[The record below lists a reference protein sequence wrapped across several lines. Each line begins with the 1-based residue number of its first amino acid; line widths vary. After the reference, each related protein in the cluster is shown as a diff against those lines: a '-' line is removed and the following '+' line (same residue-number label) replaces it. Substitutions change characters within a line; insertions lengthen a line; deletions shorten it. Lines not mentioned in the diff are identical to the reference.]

1 MANNKDLI
9 ISACANY
16 TADKIEQYINSIDQS
31 GFEGD
36 KIMICYNLSE
46 ETHLYLKRMG
56 WGCVTSTLQG
66 HPHMKR
72 LIDTWYVLEQNPFN
86 ESYRYVITTDVR
98 DVVFQTNPS
107 DWLNKFF
114 YTGMEWNNGIEVII
128 ASEGVT
134 YSEEQ
139 WGMKN
144 MYEGY
149 GETYLEWIKPK
160 EIGNVGIILG
170 KAEGVKN
177 LLQLNYLVSQAG
189 NTQHFTDQ
197 SSLNLIIHN
206 ELVKDKI
213 RISKDVCL
221 QVGAR
226 GDDFEIQD
234 NKVMNGD
241 EAFPIVHQYDRSDKL
256 NSLYKHYKST
266 MPVPKENIFIQPTG
280 GLPKLKMLNK

>member
-1 MANNKDLI
+1 MRKDLI

-16 TADKIEQYINSIDQS
+16 TPDKIEQYVNSIHES
-31 GFEGD
+31 GFTGD
-36 KIMICYNLSE
+36 KIMICYDLSE
-46 ETHLYLKRMG
+46 ETHLYLKSMG
-56 WGCVTSTLQG
+56 WGCVTSVLQG

-72 LIDTWYVLEQNPFN
+72 LIDTWYVLEQNPFK
-86 ESYRYVITTDVR
+86 EDYRFVITTDVR

-114 YTGMEWNNGIEVII
+114 YTGMEWNNGIEVIV
-128 ASEGVT
+128 ASEVLT
-134 YSEEQ
+134 YSQET

-144 MYEGY
+144 MHEGY

-189 NTQHFTDQ
+189 DTRHFTDQ

-213 RISKDVCL
+213 KISKDICL
-221 QVGAR
+221 QVGTR
-226 GDDFEIQD
+226 GDDFQIKD
-234 NKVMNGD
+234 NKVMNGE

-256 NSLYKHYKST
+256 NGLFQRYKLLRAPLVEK
-266 MPVPKENIFIQPTG
+266 PFIQPTG
-280 GLPKLKMLNK
+280 ALPKLKILNK

>member
-1 MANNKDLI
+1 MANKKDLI

-16 TADKIEQYINSIDQS
+16 THDKIEQYVNSIDQS
-31 GFEGD
+31 GFVGD
-36 KIMICYNLSE
+36 KIMICYNLPE
-46 ETHLYLKRMG
+46 VTHLYLKRMG
-56 WGCVTSTLQG
+56 WACVTSVLQG

-86 ESYRYVITTDVR
+86 EDYRYVITTDVR
-98 DVVFQTNPS
+98 DVIFQTNPT
-107 DWLNKFF
+107 DWLNEFF
-114 YTGMEWNNGIEVII
+114 YIGMEWNNGIEV
-128 ASEGVT
+128 
-134 YSEEQ
+134 
-139 WGMKN
+139 MH
-144 MYEGY
+144 EGY

-170 KAEGVKN
+170 KTEGVKN

-189 NTQHFTDQ
+189 NTQHYTDQ

-213 RISKDVCL
+213 RISKNVCL
-221 QVGAR
+221 QVGTR
-226 GDDFEIQD
+226 GDNFEIED

-256 NSLYKHYKST
+256 NSLFQHYKST
-266 MPVPKENIFIQPTG
+266 LPVPKENQFIQPTYR
-280 GLPKLKMLNK
+280 LPKLKMLKK

>member
-1 MANNKDLI
+1 MKDLI

-16 TADKIEQYINSIDQS
+16 THDKIEQYVNSIHES
-31 GFEGD
+31 GFTGD

-56 WGCVTSTLQG
+56 WGCVTSVLQG
-66 HPHMKR
+66 
-72 LIDTWYVLEQNPFN
+72 NPFN
-86 ESYRYVITTDVR
+86 ESYRYVITTDTR

-128 ASEGVT
+128 ASEGLT

-170 KAEGVKN
+170 KTEGVKN
-177 LLQLNYLVSQAG
+177 LLQLNYLVSQGG
-189 NTQHFTDQ
+189 NTEHFTDQ

-221 QVGAR
+221 QVGTR

-256 NSLYKHYKST
+256 NSLFQHYKST
-266 MPVPKENIFIQPTG
+266 MSVPKENQFIQPTG
-280 GLPKLKMLNK
+280 KLPKLKQLIK